1 MAKQLKSAAPEQLD
15 PPEAELFSRIQSEYG
30 ITDAAGVAL
39 LTLACESSMCVRE
52 CRERIA
58 KDGLM
63 NDLGRSHPLLAVMR
77 DAKNSFLAC
86 IRQLGLDTESAGAV
100 GAPVGNSNRLQR
112 VK

>member
-1 MAKQLKSAAPEQLD
+1 MAKPKSTAPEQLD
-15 PPEAELFSRIQSEYG
+15 KPEAELFSRIQSEYA

-39 LTLACESSMCVRE
+39 LTLACESSMCVRH
-52 CRERIA
+52 CRERVA

-63 NDLGRSHPLLAVMR
+63 TDQGRSHPLLAVMR

-100 GAPVGNSNRLQR
+100 GAPIGNTNSMKR

>member
-1 MAKQLKSAAPEQLD
+1 MAKIKSTAPEHLD
-15 PPEAELFSRIQSEYG
+15 KPEADLFVSIQTEYG
-30 ITDAAGVAL
+30 ISDAAGVAL

-63 NDLGRSHPLLAVMR
+63 NDQGRSHPLLAVMR

-100 GAPVGNSNRLQR
+100 GAPLGNTNSMKR